1 MSESLRVFAPS
12 SISYN
17 PKVPSGLSG
26 ILGLNPDGP
35 NISLIIPSLSMTS
48 FADLAKKYVMSAVT
62 REVGCGN
69 SIARAPNPEL
79 ENSPAESIT
88 DLKSK

>member
-1 MSESLRVFAPS
+1 MSYKPS
-12 SISYN
+12 
-17 PKVPSGLSG
+17 VPSGFCG
-26 ILGLNPDGP
+26 MLGLNDDWPKI
-35 NISLIIPSLSMTS
+35 NLIIPSLSITS
-48 FADLAKKYVMSAVT
+48 FAALAKKYVMSAVT